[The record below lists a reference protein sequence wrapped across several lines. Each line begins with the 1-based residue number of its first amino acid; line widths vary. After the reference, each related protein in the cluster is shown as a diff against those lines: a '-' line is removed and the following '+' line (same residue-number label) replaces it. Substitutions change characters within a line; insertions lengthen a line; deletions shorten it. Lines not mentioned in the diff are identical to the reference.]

1 MKNFQFIYRFAKPY
15 TLKFILLFL
24 CIVIT
29 VLIGAIFPYIFGL
42 LIDVIFFKKDLQL
55 FFSIIGIY
63 VFLFLVNQIFHFI
76 LNMNWAYLMTDFLF
90 DIKEAIFNKVLSLK
104 GQYLADMHSGDIIK
118 RMSDDT
124 EQIMELI
131 HWNIFYAAGGIVNFG
146 ISIFFL
152 FYINWG
158 IALYCILITPVVVYS
173 SRYFSRRSKRYHAEN
188 LKENGLLSSWV
199 FEILKGMQE
208 VKLLN
213 AAGNMICDYIGR
225 TVRIIRIKIQVDRVE
240 VFSERVNSGI
250 RILAQIFLYG
260 FAAIFIIKGQM
271 SIGGFTACISY
282 FAKCIGVFNSLN
294 DKTMN
299 IAANMASI
307 DRVAELFNEEEEDST
322 GDLTAIEICNASVE
336 FRNVCFSYEKAKLV
350 LNEVSFKVEANR
362 KISIVGASGTG
373 KTTLVSLI
381 YRLYEPERG
390 EILIGGKPLSEYN
403 LYRLRDQIGIVH
415 QDSPVFDGS
424 IRYNISYQ
432 DDCTQDEVIWN
443 ALRMVNLHEFVSSMK
458 DGLDTC
464 LGNGGIGMSGGQRQR
479 LSIAR
484 VLVKNPAILVF
495 DEATSS
501 LDGETESIVTRC
513 WDILSKNCTI
523 LIIAHRLTT
532 IQSSD
537 AILVLSDGKVVGFDK
552 HDRLLAKCKPY
563 EQIFREQYKGEVDYG

>member
-1 MKNFQFIYRFAKPY
+1 MKKFQFINRYAKPY
-15 TLKFILLFL
+15 TLKFIVLFL

-29 VLIGAIFPYIFGL
+29 VLIGAVFPYIFGR
-42 LIDVIFFKKDLQL
+42 LIDVIFYEKDLHL
-55 FFSIIGIY
+55 FFFVIEIY
-63 VFLFLVNQIFHFI
+63 VFLFLVNQVFHFI

-90 DIKEAIFNKVLSLK
+90 DIKEDIFKKVLSLK

-131 HWNIFYAAGGIVNFG
+131 HWNIFYAAGGIVNLG

-158 IALYCILITPVVVYS
+158 IALYSILITPVVVYS
-173 SRYFSRRSKRYHAEN
+173 SRYFSRLSKRYHAEN

-213 AAGNMICDYIGR
+213 AAGNVVCDYIGR
-225 TVRIIRIKIQVDRVE
+225 TVKIIRIRIKVDRVE

-250 RILAQIFLYG
+250 QTLAQICLYG
-260 FAAIFIIKGQM
+260 FAAVFIINGQM
-271 SIGGFTACISY
+271 SIGEFTACIAY

-299 IAANMASI
+299 ISANMASI

-322 GDLTAIEICNASVE
+322 GDLTASEICNASVE
-336 FRNVCFSYEKAKLV
+336 FRDVSFSYEKAKTV
-350 LNEVSFKVEANR
+350 LKEVSFKVEANR

-373 KTTLVSLI
+373 KSTLVNLI

-390 EILIGGKPLSEYN
+390 EILIDGKPLSEYN

-432 DDCTQDEVIWN
+432 ADCNQDELIWN

-484 VLVKNPAILVF
+484 ALVKNPAILIF

-501 LDGETESIVTRC
+501 LDGETESIVTDC
-513 WDILSKNCTI
+513 WDVLSKNCTI

-552 HDRLLAKCKPY
+552 HDRLLAKCEPY
-563 EQIFREQYKGEVDYG
+563 KQIFREQYEGVTDYG